1 MSRSNVAAL
10 GVVLVAFALRVLALG
25 GPSLW
30 YDEGFAVQTARLSLP
45 ALVERLVRED
55 NHSPLHYLI
64 LHFWM
69 PLVGDSE
76 TALRFSS
83 VIVGVLMV
91 ALTYAIFREIFHGRP
106 QADLAALVAGAPAAA
121 LVALSPFL
129 VYYAR
134 EARMYSLLACFTL
147 AAAWTLLAAT
157 RRTLR
162 REKERKDAETQR
174 EDGPSSPVML
184 SACEASPRPGDAS
197 RSLSVTASGVMPR
210 ANLALPLRLRAFA
223 FQNGLWLAHGALLAL
238 MLYTQYMGVFFIP
251 AFALFALLSGW
262 RVFVRWLLAAAVGAL
277 LFLPWLP
284 FALLQMRR
292 LFGSTPEYFPAY
304 LDASAVIQNGLRSFL
319 ALDAAAW
326 AGAAAV
332 LLLVGSAALILRDWR
347 RDPAF
352 ARREAL
358 PMLAAWLPL
367 LLIAVASSSI
377 AKFVARYAIPA
388 APMLYLSIAL
398 VLFGLLWRKAVVGR
412 VVYAVALAA
421 LLVTLGRGGWSAT
434 AAPWVPHEDARG
446 IADYLNDRARPEQDI
461 IFMDARPDA
470 FDYYYHGQAAV
481 HPMFVGFD
489 YAAGASQLNDIL
501 ARKPERVWLILWQH
515 EAADPTGMVI
525 AELQR
530 RSSQGRV
537 TRSAYREYTLLRFD
551 LADWSPV
558 AAMPTPQQP
567 IGATF
572 GDQLTLVGADRLP
585 ADPTTLRWMLYW
597 QAQQPLHG
605 DIAVT
610 LQLKDAE
617 GKVRVSHNQGPSAP
631 WMAAAGLPVGTPV
644 RGLTEVALPKDLPA
658 GQYAASVLVWD
669 PAAERNLEAVAADGT
684 PLGLSIPMGTVEVT
698 R

>member
-1 MSRSNVAAL
+1 MRRSDLATL

-25 GPSLW
+25 APSLW
-30 YDEGFAVQTARLSLP
+30 YDEGFAVQTARLP
-45 ALVERLVRED
+45 IGELVARLVRED
-55 NHSPLHYLI
+55 NHSPLHYLVI
-64 LHFWM
+64 RLWM
-69 PLVGDSE
+69 AVAGDSE

-83 VIVGVLMV
+83 VVVGVLMV
-91 ALTYAIFREIFHGRP
+91 ALTYAIFREIFRGRP
-106 QADLAALVAGAPAAA
+106 DEANAALVAGAPAAA

-157 RRTLR
+157 RRTLGG
-162 REKERKDAETQR
+162 EKERKGAEAQR
-174 EDGPSSPVML
+174 E
-184 SACEASPRPGDAS
+184 EAIRALEHQSHGREVAS
-197 RSLSVTASGVMPR
+197 RSLATTS
-210 ANLALPLRLRAFA
+210 LPLRLRAFA

-238 MLYTQYMGVFFIP
+238 MLYAQYMGVFFIP
-251 AFALFALLSGW
+251 AFALFALLNGW

-304 LDASAVIQNGLRSFL
+304 LDASAVIQNGLRGFL
-319 ALDAAAW
+319 VLDAATW

-332 LLLVGSAALILRDWR
+332 LLLLGSLALIIRDWR
-347 RDPAF
+347 RDAVF

-358 PMLAAWLPL
+358 PILAAWLPL

-412 VVYAVALAA
+412 AVYAVAVAA
-421 LLVTLGRGGWSAT
+421 LLVYLGRSGWSAT
-434 AAPWVPHEDARG
+434 ITPWVPHEDARG
-446 IADYLNDRARPEQDI
+446 IADYLNERARPEQDI

-481 HPMFVGFD
+481 HPMYVGFD

-501 ARKPERVWLILWQH
+501 ARQPERIWLVLWQH

-530 RSSQGRV
+530 RSAQGRV

-551 LADWSPV
+551 LTDWSPV
-558 AAMPTPQQP
+558 APLPTPQQP

-572 GDQLTLVGADRLP
+572 GERLTLVGADRLP
-585 ADPTTLRWMLYW
+585 GDAGVLRWILYW
-597 QAQQPLHG
+597 QAREPLQG
-605 DIAVT
+605 DLAVT
-610 LQLKDAE
+610 LQLKDAD
-617 GKVRVSHNQGPSAP
+617 GKVRVSHNGGPSAP
-631 WMAAAGLPVGTPV
+631 WLAAAGLPPDVTV
-644 RGLTEVALPKDLPA
+644 RGLTEVALPKDLPP
-658 GQYAASVLVWD
+658 GRYEASVLVWD
-669 PAAERNLEAVAADGT
+669 PAAERNLAAAAAADGA
-684 PLGLSIPMGTVEVT
+684 PLGVSVPLGTVEVT